1 MSGFSWCLPQFG
13 GVTAVDSITEQV
25 FVISQIEKNAIPFV
39 LWRVDVVRN
48 YKTAVSCRCSLSGP
62 SQLWKRP
69 VREHHIPRSISLA
82 GKHHGRSHSATYRLP
97 STLLPRKRPRR
108 KQLKKPRKAPQT
120 FTELCKLA
128 SPCHRRKS

>member
-82 GKHHGRSHSATYRLP
+82 GKHHGRSHSACLRRP
-97 STLLPRKRPRR
+97 STLVSLNRARR
-108 KQLKKPRKAPQT
+108 QQLNKTREAHLT
-120 FTELCKLA
+120 LTELC
-128 SPCHRRKS
+128 